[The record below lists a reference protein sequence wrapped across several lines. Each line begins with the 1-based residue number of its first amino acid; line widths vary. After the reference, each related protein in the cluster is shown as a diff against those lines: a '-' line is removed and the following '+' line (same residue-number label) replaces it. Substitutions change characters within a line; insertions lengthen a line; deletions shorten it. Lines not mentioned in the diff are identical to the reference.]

1 MGWGVGGLNM
11 RRDYREKQQPLV
23 MIIPMIDIMLFLLV
37 FFMISTIYMVQTNTI
52 QVSLP
57 HASKAVRETR
67 PGIVPIT
74 VTGTGDILYDKDT
87 VPSGD
92 LAKRVKETLEADS
105 ETVFVLRGDRSVP
118 YEHVVY
124 VLDILKKSGTKNI
137 SIATEVKEGS

>member
-1 MGWGVGGLNM
+1 M

-105 ETVFVLRGDRSVP
+105 ETVFVLRGDRSVS

-124 VLDILKKSGTKNI
+124 VFDILKKSGTKNI